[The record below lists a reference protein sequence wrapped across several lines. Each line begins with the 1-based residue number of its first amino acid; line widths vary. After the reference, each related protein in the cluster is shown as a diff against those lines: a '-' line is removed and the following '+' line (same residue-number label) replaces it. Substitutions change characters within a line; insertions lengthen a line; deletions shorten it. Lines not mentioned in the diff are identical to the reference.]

1 VVERCK
7 YDGAYR
13 QTVITPD
20 GRTSIFSLNPL
31 PKLLLHPHQIIPC
44 APQRL
49 SQRNTVVIRLLCF
62 QWTRGSIP
70 DDKAKLE
77 RIAGG
82 EVSAD
87 VPAKFKDGKN
97 ERPENAE
104 EKFKQIFAIRVVKK
118 YFPRVILRD
127 EN

>member
-1 VVERCK
+1 MAHTADSNHPRW
-7 YDGAYR
+7 
-13 QTVITPD
+13 
-20 GRTSIFSLNPL
+20 RTSIFSLNPL

-87 VPAKFKDGKN
+87 VRQNSKMERTSGQKMRRRNSNKFLQYEWLKN
-97 ERPENAE
+97 ISP
-104 EKFKQIFAIRVVKK
+104 V
-118 YFPRVILRD
+118 
-127 EN
+127 